1 MTKRRRSLPLVSPK
15 IAAELRPLV
24 SAISEIIEV
33 GEGVRGNP
41 LDRKVTYRDLIDSK
55 IGRLK
60 GGLSPNT
67 PGALEPGG
75 VPENTRVPP
84 KPTGFSVTGGFN
96 GLVSLIWDIPGDL
109 YGNHAHTNIFRGE
122 EDNFANASLVA
133 REPGS
138 FYTDVVREDAE
149 PKTYYYWI
157 RFTSEANIK
166 GPLNRTAGTP
176 GQAPEDT
183 GFIIDKI
190 TGEITRSELGQ
201 SLTGE
206 LDGIGGSISDILSD
220 LELVSTELRGPES
233 LDGTVAARIA
243 DERDDRIDA
252 LSSERRDRIDAIDF
266 EAQIRADA
274 ILNESQERGRAIF
287 RESQARE
294 TADNFLALQA
304 NVVAA
309 AKGTSQA
316 VMYSLSRV
324 HVSDSEVFATQ
335 INQLTGSV
343 GDNESAISEEK
354 TIRVNENSALAA
366 QVGILS
372 ARLDARP
379 SLASSFEPGQD
390 YDAWTETAGHT
401 KSAITGDVYAGT
413 QAAGI
418 RSTDSA
424 ASESVDGIRRTVPA
438 ETATEL
444 CGNQVRL
451 TFYAKQIP
459 TSPAGEAAIAY
470 TAAGY
475 SSGWITFSPG
485 TQYEFHSFEISLP
498 DSLDESTHSLAI
510 WGDTSGSGDG
520 IIIDRVL
527 VTFAETDIPEVSA
540 AIEGVQQT
548 IADLDQSLSQDIT
561 TLESQFDDSLA
572 SINSELGTL
581 TTEQQA
587 QASQITSLTAVTGD
601 NAADITAEREARSS
615 EDDALSQEVTALYAE
630 VDDANAEI
638 VNESK
643 VRASEDELLGMIQ
656 SVISAHRNTA
666 SATFYSMKEINVGD
680 REATATDIDG
690 VQVEVDNAKGMIE
703 DERTVRAAK
712 DDALAI
718 RVDSVV
724 ASVGDNESLIQS
736 KVQALA
742 DADSAMAQ
750 DIQSLYASTGDNES
764 AIQQERTARTNAD
777 SALSQ
782 RVDTVTSQ
790 TGDNQAAIQSE
801 VTARTDADST
811 LSQQVDAVVAQ
822 AGDNQAAI
830 QQEQTARAD
839 ADSAFS
845 QQINTVQSTVGENT
859 TTIQTQAESI
869 DGVKAQ
875 YSVKVDANGAVAGFG
890 LASTPSDDTTN
901 GNFSEFFVNAD
912 RFAVLPQGANKSEAV
927 SPFIVQGNKVY
938 IDTARIREGSIQE
951 GQIGAVGFGKI
962 TDANDQPVTTVAGKL
977 KADNIDADN
986 LRVAVSATFDGSAQ
1000 SGNYVPGTAG
1010 WHLNSTTGKLTAMDA
1025 DIHGRVEMETGY
1037 IADEVQ
1043 IGGVVRNQSFAPGN
1057 FIRNGQAT
1065 LSFSAS
1071 MSNAHYLSD
1080 GVVAISSDYWS
1091 LGNGAHYIQA
1101 DLAED
1106 LYVNESRVFFY
1117 AKDGRRYK
1125 YAVAISRDGVE
1136 WTYVTGSGPGNGGP
1150 PTNFVWSRPATGGY
1164 LDGYEFPTI
1173 MPIGSIARYVRVWM
1187 SGNSVNAGNHGYEWE
1202 LYGSGGGGDDPY
1214 VASIGSSSRAV
1225 SALVNNWVKPGF
1237 TWIDGNKIYTGD
1249 AYVDTMQIR
1258 NQAVT
1263 VPAAGAGGAVSVTTQ
1278 WRTAASTS
1286 YSHGHSGSISGI
1298 LQFSIESSATSSQTG
1313 GPGET
1318 PVPNPAAIRYRVI
1331 INGSVAKSGIRNLMG
1346 ETRVSVV
1353 QFCRVTLPAG
1363 SYTIS
1368 VQVYSGD
1375 GGPKVY
1381 STAFTVMGAKR

>member
-176 GQAPEDT
+176 GQALEDT

-527 VTFAETDIPEVSA
+527 VTSAETDIPEVSA

-859 TTIQTQAESI
+859 TTIQAQAESI

-890 LASTPSDDTTN
+890 LASTPVDDTSDAS
-901 GNFSEFFVNAD
+901 FSEFYVNAD
-912 RFAVLPQGANKSEAV
+912 RFAVMPQGGSKDDAV
-927 SPFIVQGNKVY
+927 SPFIVQDNTVY
-938 IDTARIREGSIQE
+938 LDTARIREGTIQE
-951 GQIGAVGFGKI
+951 GQLGPIGFGKI

-1037 IADEVQ
+1037 ISESVQ
-1043 IGGVVRNQSFAPGN
+1043 IGGVPQYHSYKSGN
-1057 FIRNGQAT
+1057 FIRSGAT
-1065 LSFSAS
+1065 ITSSVTI
-1071 MSNAHYLSD
+1071 SNEAYLSD
-1080 GVVAISSDYWS
+1080 GVRAISSDYWS
-1091 LGNGAHYIQA
+1091 LSGGVQYLQA
-1101 DLAED
+1101 DLGSER
-1106 LYVNESRVFFY
+1106 YVSENRMFFY
-1117 AKDGRRYK
+1117 ALDGRRYR
-1125 YAVAISRDGVE
+1125 YAIAVSEDGNIWE
-1136 WTYVTGSGPGNGGP
+1136 YVIGSGPANGGNA
-1150 PTNFVWSRPATGGY
+1150 TGFVWSRSATGGY
-1164 LDGYEFPTI
+1164 STGYEFPTI
-1173 MPIGSIARYVRVWM
+1173 TPVGKFARYVRVWM
-1187 SGNSVNAGNHGYEWE
+1187 NGNSVNTGSHGYEWE

-1214 VASIGSSSRAV
+1214 VASIGSSSRAAT
-1225 SALVNNWVKPGF
+1225 ALVNNWVKPGF

-1286 YSHGHSGSISGI
+1286 YSHGHSGSIPGI

-1313 GPGET
+1313 GPGSP

-1331 INGSVAKSGIRNLMG
+1331 VNGSVAKSGIRNLMG

-1353 QFCRVTLPAG
+1353 QFYRVTLPAG

-1368 VQVYSGD
+1368 VQVYSGG